1 MLALGY
7 GEAGSGIIASN
18 VSKGNSGAINPLL
31 PGKKLFAIFGF
42 CDIRNFTDV
51 TEVLQEEVMI
61 FVNTIS
67 SLVHKTVD
75 GYNLYMSFNY
85 FYIRFLGNTNK
96 NIGDAFLL
104 VWKLPDSEVENRFDG
119 LAVKRSKLVRSLC
132 DLSMLSFLKILIRLT
147 FKQKILKYSSN
158 PHLNDRLPNF
168 KVKMGFGLHMGWA
181 IEGAIGSEYKI
192 DASYLSPN
200 VNIAARLEAATKQ
213 YGVHLLIS
221 NKIHEFCSKK
231 CKNILRAIDI
241 VTVKGSTNPLGL
253 FTADFKENKENEESR
268 AYQDQKQTGHKS
280 KKAFLAEIV
289 ENDQFK
295 PGRYIDAD
303 RLLKTI
309 VMQSDKETQFKNYFK
324 LGFDNYIGGKW
335 KLSKKWLDESL
346 ILKPNDGPTMTL
358 MRFIERFEFVA
369 PKDWKGYR
377 ELTEK

>member
-1 MLALGY
+1 MVIP
-7 GEAGSGIIASN
+7 II
-18 VSKGNSGAINPLL
+18 
-31 PGKKLFAIFGF
+31 
-42 CDIRNFTDV
+42 
-51 TEVLQEEVMI
+51 
-61 FVNTIS
+61 VNLS
-67 SLVHKTVD
+67 
-75 GYNLYMSFNY
+75 
-85 FYIRFLGNTNK
+85 FLGNTNK

-104 VWKLPDSEVENRFDG
+104 VWKLPDSELENRING
-119 LAVKRSKLVRSLC
+119 LAVKRSKLVRSIC
-132 DLSMLSFLKILIRLT
+132 DLSMLSFVKILIRLT
-147 FKQKILKYSSN
+147 FKQKILQYSSN

-213 YGVHLLIS
+213 YGVQLLIS
-221 NKIHEFCSKK
+221 DKIHEFCSKK

-241 VTVKGSTNPLGL
+241 VTVKGSINPLGL
-253 FTADFKENKENEESR
+253 FTADFKENEEGTTFQKEEG
-268 AYQDQKQTGHKS
+268 QTGHKI
-280 KKAFLAEIV
+280 KKNFLTEMV

-303 RLLKTI
+303 RLLKTLLI
-309 VMQSDKETQFKNYFK
+309 QSDREIQFKNSFK
-324 LGFDNYIGGKW
+324 LGFDHYIGGKW
-335 KLSKKWLDESL
+335 DLSKKWLDESL

-358 MRFIERFEFVA
+358 RKFIEKFEFVA